1 MPFAYA
7 GARAQ
12 GDFLIGSNPT
22 TELGDDFRDHSFF
35 NTTFRFGFNYQVP
48 AGRRAF
54 IHRIDII
61 VRVDGIIVPG
71 GTIRVDQNFF
81 VDGGI
86 QNSMRLMSFV
96 AGEGGGVSNILGKPF
111 GLLNPLDT
119 LQTFLAST
127 NCGTSG
133 NYLSMIR
140 GVEYDA

>member
-1 MPFAYA
+1 MPVGYA
-7 GARAQ
+7 GARAL
-12 GDFLIGSNPT
+12 GDFYIGQNPT
-22 TELGDDFRDHSFF
+22 TELGDDFRDHSFG

-54 IHRIDII
+54 VERVDII

-71 GTIRVDQNFF
+71 GTIIVEQNFF

-86 QNSMRLMSFV
+86 QNSVQLMSF
-96 AGEGGGVSNILGKPF
+96 GGGHGPGTSSILGKPF

-119 LQTFLAST
+119 LQTFFSST
-127 NCGTSG
+127 NCGTAGDYIS
-133 NYLSMIR
+133 SIR